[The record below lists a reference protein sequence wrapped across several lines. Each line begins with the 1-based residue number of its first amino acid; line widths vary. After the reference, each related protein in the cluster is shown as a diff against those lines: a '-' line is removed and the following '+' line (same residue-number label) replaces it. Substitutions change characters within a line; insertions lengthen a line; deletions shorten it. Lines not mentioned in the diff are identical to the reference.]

1 MTTSLIEYMQRAMAH
16 CEALSDAD
24 VALRVGIEE
33 IERLTAEIA
42 RLTEERDAYR
52 ASSEIRGANG
62 EAMRALLAA
71 ERERWMAALRL
82 QHDYRGACPD
92 DSQPTARD
100 PNCPACRALI
110 DFGAEH
116 LADDLENDMLE
127 QDRKE
132 PMVMPGGPWSVYWQG
147 SGPERGNHIMCG
159 RERVAYLPAPDGTEG
174 LHKEAERIVYE
185 ALEQAREKTGTDPV
199 VTLK

>member
-1 MTTSLIEYMQRAMAH
+1 MRHAATH
-16 CEALSDAD
+16 CETLHDAEWE
-24 VALRVGIEE
+24 AQQLRDAAAE
-33 IERLTAEIA
+33 IERQAAEIA
-42 RLTEERDAYR
+42 RLTEERDAFR

-116 LADDLENDMLE
+116 L
-127 QDRKE
+127 
-132 PMVMPGGPWSVYWQG
+132 S
-147 SGPERGNHIMCG
+147 
-159 RERVAYLPAPDGTEG
+159 
-174 LHKEAERIVYE
+174 
-185 ALEQAREKTGTDPV
+185 
-199 VTLK
+199 

>member
-1 MTTSLIEYMQRAMAH
+1 MVITKELIEEWRKERDNGMVSAVGEYTPPEFWA
-16 CEALSDAD
+16 ALD
-24 VALRVGIEE
+24 E

-42 RLTEERDAYR
+42 RLTEERDAFR

-71 ERERWMAALRL
+71 EHERWMAALRL

-92 DSQPTARD
+92 DSQPTERD

-116 LADDLENDMLE
+116 L
-127 QDRKE
+127 
-132 PMVMPGGPWSVYWQG
+132 S
-147 SGPERGNHIMCG
+147 
-159 RERVAYLPAPDGTEG
+159 
-174 LHKEAERIVYE
+174 
-185 ALEQAREKTGTDPV
+185 
-199 VTLK
+199 